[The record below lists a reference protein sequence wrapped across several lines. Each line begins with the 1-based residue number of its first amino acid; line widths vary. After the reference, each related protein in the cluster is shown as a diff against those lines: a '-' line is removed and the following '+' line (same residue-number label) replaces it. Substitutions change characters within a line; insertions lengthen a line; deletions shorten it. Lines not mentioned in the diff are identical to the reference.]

1 MQRVIAAAALA
12 CWIASNPAAA
22 QETPAPAEAPPAVQT
37 PEPPPELEAPKPA
50 PEVEAPKRPPA
61 VQTQVSQTAMTPAAA
76 LEKLRAGNFRFVA
89 NAPRERDW
97 SAKVAATASGQYP
110 FAAVLACMDSR
121 APIEIVFDQGLGDV
135 FGVRVA
141 GNIVND
147 DELGSL
153 EYAAKVGSKL
163 IVVLGHTRCGAV
175 KGALDGVQL
184 GNLTG
189 LLDRIHPAVEAAGCK
204 NAKDEVCVDKVAE
217 LNVRQSMKEIREGS
231 AYLAERIDQG
241 RIALRGAMYDVATGR
256 VRFLEE

>member
-1 MQRVIAAAALA
+1 
-12 CWIASNPAAA
+12 
-22 QETPAPAEAPPAVQT
+22 
-37 PEPPPELEAPKPA
+37 
-50 PEVEAPKRPPA
+50 
-61 VQTQVSQTAMTPAAA
+61 MTPAAA
-76 LEKLRAGNFRFVA
+76 LDRLRAGNIRFVS
-89 NAPRERDW
+89 NAPRQRDW
-97 SAKVAATASGQYP
+97 SAKVVATASGQFP
-110 FAAVLACMDSR
+110 FAAVLSCMDSR
-121 APIEIVFDQGLGDV
+121 APIEIVFDQGIGDV
-135 FGVRVA
+135 FGVRIA
-141 GNIVND
+141 GNTVND

-204 NAKDEVCVDKVAE
+204 NAKEEACVDRVAE

-256 VRFLEE
+256 VRFLDE